1 MARLSSWWRTRREAD
16 LDEEI
21 RRHLE
26 MAVSDRVERG
36 EPANQ
41 AEYSARREFGNVGLI
56 KEVTREMWTWAPFE
70 RLAQDLTYGLRLMR
84 RDPGFTTVAVLSLA
98 LGIGANTLVFSV
110 VNALVLKP
118 LPIADPD
125 RVFFVQPSSRQ
136 YVSFSY
142 PAYKDL
148 RDRNTTFDALIGYR
162 MAPMSVEA
170 LGGTS
175 RVWGYL
181 ATGNYFDVL
190 GVKPAAGRF
199 FHQ

>member
-1 MARLSSWWRTRREAD
+1 ARRRFSSQRRSWPATYPRDGPPMSIPPSRSEASERMKWLSSWRRTRCEAD

-56 KEVTREMWTWAPFE
+56 KEVTREMWAWASFE
-70 RLAQDLTYGLRLMR
+70 RLVQDLTYGLRLMR

-110 VNALVLKP
+110 VNAPVLKP

-125 RVFFVQPSSRQ
+125 RVLFV
-136 YVSFSY
+136 
-142 PAYKDL
+142 K
-148 RDRNTTFDALIGYR
+148 
-162 MAPMSVEA
+162 
-170 LGGTS
+170 
-175 RVWGYL
+175 
-181 ATGNYFDVL
+181 
-190 GVKPAAGRF
+190 
-199 FHQ
+199 